1 MSQIVARG
9 VRQNHHYPFPAHEPL
24 SAPSVP
30 PIFDSPTRPRHLLT
44 PIPRP
49 PFTHEHRTR
58 TYRTVFG
65 VVCLYDSFVEM
76 FCDWL
81 PLYYYFKLGMLMYL
95 LVPQLK
101 GVTIVF
107 DNVLDP
113 GVVLVERRL
122 GEDVMPRLCRC
133 VDMRKR
139 GRERERGKDLEGAW
153 RRARQRERGREGVY
167 PLCRVCCGVS
177 GRTGCHCR

>member
-1 MSQIVARG
+1 
-9 VRQNHHYPFPAHEPL
+9 
-24 SAPSVP
+24 
-30 PIFDSPTRPRHLLT
+30 
-44 PIPRP
+44 
-49 PFTHEHRTR
+49 
-58 TYRTVFG
+58 
-65 VVCLYDSFVEM
+65 M

-81 PLYYYFKLGMLMYL
+81 PLYYYFKLGMLLYL

-133 VDMRKR
+133 VEM
-139 GRERERGKDLEGAW
+139 RGKVSAGVW
-153 RRARQRERGREGVY
+153 R
-167 PLCRVCCGVS
+167 
-177 GRTGCHCR
+177 